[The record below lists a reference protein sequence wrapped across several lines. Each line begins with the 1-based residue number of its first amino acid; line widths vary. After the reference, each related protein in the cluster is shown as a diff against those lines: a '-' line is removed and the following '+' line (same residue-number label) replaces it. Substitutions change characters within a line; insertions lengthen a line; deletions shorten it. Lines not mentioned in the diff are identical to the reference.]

1 MNNLLSAIGACL
13 VLIIMAA
20 LTLIGLII
28 LIPLGAIS
36 AIITAVLFLLDKTF
50 GRTKQV
56 EGKRD
61 ETT

>member
-20 LTLIGLII
+20 LMLIGLII

-36 AIITAVLFLLDKTF
+36 AIITAVLFLLDKAF
-50 GRTKQV
+50 GGTTQV
-56 EGKRD
+56 KEKGD
-61 ETT
+61 EIK